1 MSQLKAKCLL
11 WPKVPKF
18 VFVGRVSKLN
28 KIEKLIIKISHE
40 LVVNLKVIKF
50 PIYSV
55 VNLKQSNYKIM

>member
-40 LVVNLKVIKF
+40 LVVNLNKIPILFSSKFEAIK
-50 PIYSV
+50 
-55 VNLKQSNYKIM
+55 L